1 MQVTCERCG
10 RLQEDIYC
18 QVLEAGRQVLY
29 VCAEC
34 YAKEHETK
42 ETE

>member
-10 RLQEDIYC
+10 RMQEDIYC
-18 QVLEAGRQVLY
+18 QVLEVGQQVLY

-34 YAKEHETK
+34 YVKEHEAR